1 VLASDPGTAYLGGNM
16 VSVRLPLLLS
26 MTLLAT
32 DPVKTSF
39 SVLAGFEFEEGKP
52 LPKEVMALDEK
63 VVTISGFMQ
72 REVPG
77 SHPVEQFLL
86 INDACGCNGTPKMN
100 EIIFCALPEGT
111 TTEIRPGIV
120 HVTGKLYVGEVKE
133 DGVVV
138 MIYQMDVDEFK

>member
-1 VLASDPGTAYLGGNM
+1 
-16 VSVRLPLLLS
+16 
-26 MTLLAT
+26 
-32 DPVKTSF
+32 
-39 SVLAGFEFEEGKP
+39 
-52 LPKEVMALDEK
+52 
-63 VVTISGFMQ
+63 
-72 REVPG
+72 
-77 SHPVEQFLL
+77 
-86 INDACGCNGTPKMN
+86 MN